1 VVDSGLRTPP
11 RCRTWRAW
19 VEALPLGSGPAMP
32 EAPAPGRD
40 PATPAVVAGNYR
52 CATGRRGPRWDRRAR
67 LVLATRVGHPAQRLD
82 AYRRLGWEVWEL
94 PLARASAPGDGRV
107 SLAALAKRA
116 GREGFLRVLV
126 EAGPRLA
133 GALLAAGLVD
143 ELSLYLAP
151 IVLGGPLGWP
161 ADWAAR
167 GIPRALRFE
176 PVSDAVLGEDR
187 HLLLRRAGLLESLR
201 FHGLPGVPGG
211 GAAPA
216 RGRPARRAGR
226 ADERSGAAGR

>member
-1 VVDSGLRTPP
+1 
-11 RCRTWRAW
+11 
-19 VEALPLGSGPAMP
+19 
-32 EAPAPGRD
+32 
-40 PATPAVVAGNYR
+40 VAGH
-52 CATGRRGPRWDRRAR
+52 CGPQWERRAR
-67 LVLATRVGHPAQRLD
+67 LVLATRLGHPARRLD

-94 PLARASAPGDGRV
+94 PLGRSGSSGDGRV
-107 SLAALAKRA
+107 SLAALATRA

-167 GIPRALRFE
+167 GIPRAVRFE
-176 PVSDAVLGEDR
+176 PVTDAVLGADR
-187 HLLLRRAGLLESLR
+187 HVLLRRAGLLESVR
-201 FHGLPGVPGG
+201 WK
-211 GAAPA
+211 
-216 RGRPARRAGR
+216 
-226 ADERSGAAGR
+226 GAAGR